1 MSQPVTRPRV
11 TVTFAGSGD
20 AFGSGGRYQACIK
33 LRATGQAPVLLDCG
47 ATSLSALRACGLDPG
62 SIGTVFVSH
71 LHGDHFGGLPFLI
84 LDGQF
89 SRRTSPLTI
98 AGPPGTA
105 DRLRQAMEIS
115 FPGSSGVAR
124 RFAVEV
130 TELVPGSVQAVN
142 GITVRTW
149 EADHP
154 SGAPPLILRL
164 GVGGTT
170 IAYTGDTA
178 WTSNLIEAA
187 DGADLLIAEAYYYDK
202 AIPYHLRYTDLTAHR
217 ADLNCD
223 RIVLTHMSADM
234 LARAAE
240 SRLDFETAHDGLA
253 IRLLRER

>member
-1 MSQPVTRPRV
+1 MNQPATRRRV
-11 TVTFAGSGD
+11 TVTFAGCGD
-20 AFGSGGRYQACIK
+20 AFGSGGRYQACIH
-33 LRATGQAPVLLDCG
+33 LRVPGQAAVLVDCG

-62 SIGTVFVSH
+62 EVSTVFVSH

-89 SRRTSPLTI
+89 SRRTRPLTV

-105 DRLRQAMEIS
+105 DRLRQAMEIL

-124 RFAVEV
+124 RFSV
-130 TELVPGSVQAVN
+130 ELVELAPGSTRDVN
-142 GITVRTW
+142 GVKVASW

-154 SGAPPLILRL
+154 SGGPALVLRL
-164 GVGGTT
+164 GVGGAT
-170 IAYTGDTA
+170 IAYSGDTA

-202 AIPYHLRYTDLTAHR
+202 AIPYHLRYADLLAHR

-234 LARAAE
+234 LTRAAE
-240 SRLDFETAHDGLA
+240 GQLDFETAHDGLA
-253 IRLLRER
+253 IEH